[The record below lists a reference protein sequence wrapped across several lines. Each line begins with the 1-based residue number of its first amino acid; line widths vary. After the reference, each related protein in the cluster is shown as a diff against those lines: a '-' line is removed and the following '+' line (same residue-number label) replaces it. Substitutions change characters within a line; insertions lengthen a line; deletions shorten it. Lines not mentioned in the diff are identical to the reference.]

1 MCNMDHY
8 KRPSL
13 NHFTTRGVDRVTG
26 KRGDDEWLAGRLQ
39 VATTRFIPIWRSKNL
54 FAAGQITEPVFLR
67 PHQVPDLVGTAGS
80 TAVLLGVDGNGAYF
94 AIDVSSEGD
103 APPAAL
109 VALGQFRDLR
119 RVAAL
124 LDEKHC
130 ALLAYA
136 KGIIHWHHRHRF
148 CGDCGSPTTSVEGG
162 YLRVCTSEAC
172 GRQHFPRVDPAIIVL
187 VASGNRCL
195 LGRKPEWPAGRYSTI
210 AGFVEP
216 GESLEA
222 AVIREV
228 QEETGIEVDEVRYF
242 ASQPWPFPSSLMLGF
257 TARGVS
263 EEIHIGEDELED
275 ARWFTREQLRDSLR
289 QGTVELPFRL
299 AISFHLIE
307 NWFDAGDLG
316 SLGYISGG

>member
-1 MCNMDHY
+1 MDHY
-8 KRPSL
+8 KCPSL
-13 NHFTTRGVDRVTG
+13 NHFTTRGVDRVARN
-26 KRGDDEWLAGRLQ
+26 RGDDEWLAGRLQ
-39 VATTRFIPIWRSKNL
+39 DASTRFIPVWRSKNL
-54 FAAGQITEPVFLR
+54 FAADQISEPVFLR
-67 PHQVPDLVGTAGS
+67 RHEVQDLVGTAGS
-80 TAVLLGVDGNGAYF
+80 TVLLGVDGNRAYF
-94 AIDVSSEGD
+94 AIDVSSEED
-103 APPAAL
+103 SPPAAL
-109 VALGQFRDLR
+109 AALGRFQELR

-124 LDEKHC
+124 LGEQHC

-148 CGDCGSPTTSVEGG
+148 CGDCGSPTASVDGG
-162 YLRVCTSEAC
+162 YVRVCTSEAC

-187 VASGNRCL
+187 VASGDRCL
-195 LGRKPEWPAGRYSTI
+195 LGRKREWPAGRYSTL

-257 TARGVS
+257 TARAVS
-263 EEIHIGEDELED
+263 EEIHIGEDELQD
-275 ARWFTREQLRDSLR
+275 ARWFTREQLWDSLR
-289 QGTVELPFRL
+289 QGTVKLPFKL

-307 NWFDAGDLG
+307 NWFDAGDFG
-316 SLGYISGG
+316 SLGDISAD

>member
-1 MCNMDHY
+1 MDHY
-8 KRPSL
+8 KYPSL
-13 NHFTTRGVDRVTG
+13 NHFTTRSVDRVA
-26 KRGDDEWLAGRLQ
+26 RNRRDDEWLAVRLQ
-39 VATTRFIPIWRSKNL
+39 DASTRFIPVWRSKNL
-54 FAAGQITEPVFLR
+54 FVADQMTEPVFLR
-67 PHQVPDLVGTAGS
+67 PHQVQGLVGTAGAR
-80 TAVLLGVDGNGAYF
+80 AVLLGVDGSRAYF
-94 AIDVSSEGD
+94 AIDVSSGEN
-103 APPAAL
+103 APPPALAAH
-109 VALGQFRDLR
+109 GQFRDLR

-124 LDEKHC
+124 LDERHC

-148 CGDCGSPTTSVEGG
+148 CGDCGSPTASVDGG
-162 YLRVCTSEAC
+162 SVRVCTSEAC

-187 VASGNRCL
+187 VAAEDRCL

-228 QEETGIEVDEVRYF
+228 REETGIDVDEVRYF

-263 EEIHIGEDELED
+263 EEIHVGEDELED

-299 AISFHLIE
+299 AISYHLIAG
-307 NWFDAGDLG
+307 WFDAGDLG
-316 SLGYISGG
+316 SLGDISGD

>member
-1 MCNMDHY
+1 MDHY

-13 NHFTTRGVDRVTG
+13 NHFTARGVDRVA
-26 KRGDDEWLAGRLQ
+26 RNRRDDEWLAARLQ
-39 VATTRFIPIWRSKNL
+39 DENTRFIPVWRSNNL
-54 FAAGQITEPVFLR
+54 FAADQISKPVFLR
-67 PHQVPDLVGTAGS
+67 PHEVQDLVGTAGS
-80 TAVLLGVDGNGAYF
+80 TVLLGVDGIGAYF
-94 AIDVSSEGD
+94 AIDVSPGD
-103 APPAAL
+103 EEDSPPPALA
-109 VALGQFRDLR
+109 ALGQFRDLR

-124 LDEKHC
+124 LDEQHC

-136 KGIIHWHHRHRF
+136 KAIIHWHHRHRF
-148 CGDCGSPTTSVEGG
+148 CGDCGSPTASVEGG
-162 YLRVCTSEAC
+162 CVRVCTSEAC

-187 VASGNRCL
+187 VASGDRCL
-195 LGRKPEWPAGRYSTI
+195 LGRKPEWPTGRYSTL

-263 EEIHIGEDELED
+263 EEIHVGEDELED
-275 ARWFTREQLRDSLR
+275 ARWFTREQLWDSLR
-289 QGTVELPFRL
+289 QGTVKLPFKL

-307 NWFDAGDLG
+307 SWFDAGDLG
-316 SLGYISGG
+316 ALRDIRAD

>member
-1 MCNMDHY
+1 
-8 KRPSL
+8 
-13 NHFTTRGVDRVTG
+13 
-26 KRGDDEWLAGRLQ
+26 
-39 VATTRFIPIWRSKNL
+39 
-54 FAAGQITEPVFLR
+54 
-67 PHQVPDLVGTAGS
+67 
-80 TAVLLGVDGNGAYF
+80 VDGNRAYF
-94 AIDVSSEGD
+94 AIDVSSEED
-103 APPAAL
+103 SPPPALAS
-109 VALGQFRDLR
+109 LGQFRDLR

-124 LDEKHC
+124 LGERHC

-148 CGDCGSPTTSVEGG
+148 CGDCGSPTASVEGG
-162 YLRVCTSEAC
+162 YVRVCTSEAC

-187 VASGNRCL
+187 VASGDRCL
-195 LGRKPEWPAGRYSTI
+195 LGRKPEWPTGRYSTL

-228 QEETGIEVDEVRYF
+228 QEETGIEVDQVRYF

-263 EEIHIGEDELED
+263 EEIHVGEDELED

-289 QGTVELPFRL
+289 QGTVKLPFKL

-307 NWFDAGDLG
+307 SWFDAGDFG
-316 SLGYISGG
+316 SLGDISAD